1 MTTAPAALAP
11 PAPAR
16 LRLGALEVDRVSF
29 AGALDRIA
37 ALVEAGRCGRVFTP
51 NLDHVVRAE
60 RDAAFREAYAAAALS
75 LADGAPIVWAARLL
89 GAPLPERVAGSD
101 LMWPLAERA
110 ARAGWRVYLLGAGP
124 GVAEA
129 AAAALRRRLGLAVV
143 GTDAPA
149 IRLEGPDESAAAL
162 ARIQA
167 TRPQLL
173 LVALGA
179 PKQEIWLH
187 RHRTALAGVVSLGIG
202 AGLDFVAGRVPRAP
216 RWMARAGLEWAW
228 RLAREPRRLWRRYL
242 VDDPWFAVVLWRA
255 WRAHRRGPD
264 GTARAG

>member
-1 MTTAPAALAP
+1 MTAAAALDP
-11 PAPAR
+11 PGPAR
-16 LRLGALEVDRVSF
+16 LRLGALDVDRVSF

-37 ALVEAGRCGRVFTP
+37 ALVAGGRGGQVYTP
-51 NLDHVVRAE
+51 NVDHVVLAE
-60 RDAAFREAYAAAALS
+60 RHAEFREAYAAAALS
-75 LADGAPIVWAARLL
+75 LADGTPIVWAARLL
-89 GAPLPERVAGSD
+89 GLPLPERVAGSD

-129 AAAALRRRLGLAVV
+129 AAAALRGRLGLEVV
-143 GTDAPA
+143 GTDAPV
-149 IRLEGPDESAAAL
+149 IRLEGPDDSAAAL
-162 ARIQA
+162 RRIRA
-167 TRPQLL
+167 ARPQLL
-173 LVALGA
+173 FVALGA

-187 RHRTALAGVVSLGIG
+187 RHRAALEGVVSLGIG

-255 WRAHRRGPD
+255 WRARRAPAGPP
-264 GTARAG
+264 G